1 MSATGYVWET
11 TYGWADLGTGPMM
24 PAHAAAGIQPITH
37 HVAHP
42 DTKRRMHELISATGL
57 IDSLTPVRARPASRE
72 DILRVHEEEY
82 YDRIAAQSLLPK
94 GGDAGDGE
102 TSFGQGGLDIALL
115 AAGGALAAVD
125 AVVSG
130 VVENCYALVN
140 PPGHHA
146 ERNMGRGYCLF
157 GNTAVAAA
165 YAREQLGISRVAIV
179 DWDVHHGNGT
189 QDIFWER
196 DDVLNISIHQNRCFP
211 TDSGFVEE
219 RGAGAGEGYTINVPL
234 PPGGGM
240 GAYEYAFDTVVI
252 PALRRYAPEL
262 IIVGSGFD
270 ASIMDPLARMM
281 LRAADYATL
290 TRKVMDLA
298 AEVCDGRLV
307 CVQEGGYNPFYLPF
321 CGLKVLE
328 ELSGVSSGI
337 DDAFAETLSGKGG
350 EELMGH
356 EREAVDHAARLTG
369 LMR

>member
-1 MSATGYVWET
+1 
-11 TYGWADLGTGPMM
+11 
-24 PAHAAAGIQPITH
+24 
-37 HVAHP
+37 
-42 DTKRRMHELISATGL
+42 
-57 IDSLTPVRARPASRE
+57 
-72 DILRVHEEEY
+72 
-82 YDRIAAQSLLPK
+82 
-94 GGDAGDGE
+94 
-102 TSFGQGGLDIALL
+102 
-115 AAGGALAAVD
+115 
-125 AVVSG
+125 
-130 VVENCYALVN
+130 
-140 PPGHHA
+140 
-146 ERNMGRGYCLF
+146 
-157 GNTAVAAA
+157 
-165 YAREQLGISRVAIV
+165 
-179 DWDVHHGNGT
+179 
-189 QDIFWER
+189 
-196 DDVLNISIHQNRCFP
+196 
-211 TDSGFVEE
+211 
-219 RGAGAGEGYTINVPL
+219 
-234 PPGGGM
+234 M